1 MRHTG
6 KGGLELSTKIAPK
19 TLAKKIIR
27 IAYAK
32 KADDIVLLDL
42 KKITTMTDYFVICS
56 AGSDVHAKVIA
67 DAVLDGLHDGKY
79 VSHVEGLEA
88 ARWILIDCFG
98 VVVHIFRPEARDFYS
113 LEKLWGD
120 APREE
125 FPDGIE

>member
-1 MRHTG
+1 M
-6 KGGLELSTKIAPK
+6 ELSTKIAPK
-19 TLAKKIIR
+19 TLAKKIIK

-42 KKITTMTDYFVICS
+42 KKITTMADYFVICS
-56 AGSDVHAKVIA
+56 AGSDVQAKVIA
-67 DAVLDGLHDGKY
+67 EAVVEGLHDGRH

-98 VVVHIFRPEARDFYS
+98 VVVHIFRPEARAFYS

-125 FPDGIE
+125 FPNGV